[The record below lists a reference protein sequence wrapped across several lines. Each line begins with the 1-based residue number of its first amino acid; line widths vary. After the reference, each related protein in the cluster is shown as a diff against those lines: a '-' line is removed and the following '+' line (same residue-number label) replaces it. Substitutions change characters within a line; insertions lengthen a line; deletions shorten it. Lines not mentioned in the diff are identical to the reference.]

1 MGSKV
6 EYVESSHIY
15 ATNYVRNSKAIGVLW
30 GIFTICYAIIVVV
43 AFVTPE
49 WIGDTLESEYPG
61 RFGLWARCY
70 FHTSTGGGEDC
81 QGSLDDLSTVSSP
94 AFRAATVFVGLSVI
108 LALLAICSMLLFFFF
123 QSTTFFVFWSRNHR
137 KTIAHESCLHV
148 FLRRRSSKVL
158 LITRNLSRQKWG
170 KNMFQYKH
178 ANTFFASVLLL
189 VYEFASHTI
198 KMPQDRVLV
207 TLQRNAVNTPEVT
220 FPKMIFD
227 VRGFGILQLV
237 NEDNGFS
244 LPVIIT

>member
-15 ATNYVRNSKAIGVLW
+15 ATNYVRNSKAVGVLW

-70 FHTSTGGGEDC
+70 FRSSSGGSEDC

-108 LALLAICSMLLFFFF
+108 LALLVICSMLLFFFF
-123 QSTTFFVFWSRNHR
+123 QSTTVFHICGWIQVTSGRPDRLCVHCLVVQRDPVGVCCRRLAKIPSAVSVVYLQVRTVDVTNH
-137 KTIAHESCLHV
+137 HL
-148 FLRRRSSKVL
+148 
-158 LITRNLSRQKWG
+158 
-170 KNMFQYKH
+170 
-178 ANTFFASVLLL
+178 
-189 VYEFASHTI
+189 
-198 KMPQDRVLV
+198 
-207 TLQRNAVNTPEVT
+207 
-220 FPKMIFD
+220 
-227 VRGFGILQLV
+227 
-237 NEDNGFS
+237 
-244 LPVIIT
+244 

>member
-15 ATNYVRNSKAIGVLW
+15 ATNYARNSKAIGVLW

-70 FHTSTGGGEDC
+70 FHSSSGGAEDC
-81 QGSLDDLSTVSSP
+81 QGRLDDLSTVPSP

-123 QSTTFFVFWSRNHR
+123 QSTTVFHVCGWIQVSSGRKASYTLSEISSRVRH
-137 KTIAHESCLHV
+137 TLSSQPYG
-148 FLRRRSSKVL
+148 RRDL
-158 LITRNLSRQKWG
+158 PI
-170 KNMFQYKH
+170 
-178 ANTFFASVLLL
+178 
-189 VYEFASHTI
+189 
-198 KMPQDRVLV
+198 
-207 TLQRNAVNTPEVT
+207 QRN
-220 FPKMIFD
+220 IRYGD
-227 VRGFGILQLV
+227 FGSHHMLQ
-237 NEDNGFS
+237 
-244 LPVIIT
+244 I

>member
-70 FHTSTGGGEDC
+70 FRSSSGGSEDC

-108 LALLAICSMLLFFFF
+108 LALLVICSMLLFFFF
-123 QSTTFFVFWSRNHR
+123 QSTTVFHICGWIQVTSGRTDFIFIVWLYRAIQEVFV
-137 KTIAHESCLHV
+137 CC
-148 FLRRRSSKVL
+148 RRLVK
-158 LITRNLSRQKWG
+158 IP
-170 KNMFQYKH
+170 
-178 ANTFFASVLLL
+178 SVVPV
-189 VYEFASHTI
+189 VYLQVRTV
-198 KMPQDRVLV
+198 DV
-207 TLQRNAVNTPEVT
+207 TNRHL
-220 FPKMIFD
+220 
-227 VRGFGILQLV
+227 
-237 NEDNGFS
+237 
-244 LPVIIT
+244 

>member
-1 MGSKV
+1 VSTVCVSVFIVTMGSKV

-70 FHTSTGGGEDC
+70 FRSSSGGGEDC
-81 QGSLDDLSTVSSP
+81 QGRLDDLSTVASP

-123 QSTTFFVFWSRNHR
+123 QSTTVFHVCGWIQVSSGR
-137 KTIAHESCLHV
+137 KDSHV
-148 FLRRRSSKVL
+148 LSKISSSV
-158 LITRNLSRQKWG
+158 R
-170 KNMFQYKH
+170 H
-178 ANTFFASVLLL
+178 A
-189 VYEFASHTI
+189 
-198 KMPQDRVLV
+198 
-207 TLQRNAVNTPEVT
+207 
-220 FPKMIFD
+220 
-227 VRGFGILQLV
+227 
-237 NEDNGFS
+237 FS
-244 LPVIIT
+244 

>member
-1 MGSKV
+1 LTISIITIIIIIIIICDTWSVSAECVVVEAMGSKV

-70 FHTSTGGGEDC
+70 FHSSSGGGEDC

-123 QSTTFFVFWSRNHR
+123 QSTTVFHVCGWIQVSSGRGCSPELVSHDQFLGYL
-137 KTIAHESCLHV
+137 TISYACY
-148 FLRRRSSKVL
+148 
-158 LITRNLSRQKWG
+158 I
-170 KNMFQYKH
+170 M
-178 ANTFFASVLLL
+178 
-189 VYEFASHTI
+189 
-198 KMPQDRVLV
+198 
-207 TLQRNAVNTPEVT
+207 
-220 FPKMIFD
+220 
-227 VRGFGILQLV
+227 
-237 NEDNGFS
+237 
-244 LPVIIT
+244 